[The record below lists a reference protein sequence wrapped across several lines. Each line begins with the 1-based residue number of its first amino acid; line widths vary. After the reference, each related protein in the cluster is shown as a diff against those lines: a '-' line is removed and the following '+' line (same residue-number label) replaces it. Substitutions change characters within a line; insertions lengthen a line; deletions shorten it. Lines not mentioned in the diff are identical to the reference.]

1 MTRFQREISGQL
13 GDYWLKSA
21 QEEVEKAVEN
31 ANENAIVESDGA
43 IKWKSNGSYI
53 PDDFCEKLE
62 YAKYFFSRKAT
73 ADKRDQQLSEF
84 IKNYINSKRELSQE
98 EKIELD
104 ANNEPGTSIV
114 DVISGR
120 KYITK

>member
-13 GDYWLKSA
+13 GEYWKQSA
-21 QEEVEKAVEN
+21 QKEVEQAVKN
-31 ANENAIVESDGA
+31 ANENTIMESDGS
-43 IKWKSNGSYI
+43 IKWKSNGNYI

-73 ADKRDQQLSEF
+73 AEKRDEQVSEF
-84 IKNYINSKRELSQE
+84 IKNYTNSKKDLSQE

-104 ANNEPGTSIV
+104 ANNKPGTSIV